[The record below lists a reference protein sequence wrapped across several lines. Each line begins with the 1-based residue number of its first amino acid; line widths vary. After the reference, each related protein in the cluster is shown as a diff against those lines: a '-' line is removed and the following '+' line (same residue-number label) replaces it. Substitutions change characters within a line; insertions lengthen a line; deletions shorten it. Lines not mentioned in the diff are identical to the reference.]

1 MMSPMRSS
9 APSKDPMTM
18 PAMAPP
24 LRPAD
29 MPLFERAPAVP
40 VGDAVEE
47 AREDVDEGKRAPIAV
62 VIGNRTLAH
71 RVSVLEN
78 KQQESVELGDEAAQ

>member
-1 MMSPMRSS
+1 MSSN
-9 APSKDPMTM
+9 APRREPITI

-24 LRPAD
+24 LNPAD
-29 MPLFERAPAVP
+29 MPLFDKAPAAP
-40 VGDAVEE
+40 VGDAVEDTV
-47 AREDVDEGKRAPIAV
+47 EDVDEGKRAPIAV